1 MFISVNKLANELP
14 KDKPDNLAANALQEG
29 LGGQFGEMRT
39 MMQYLFQNFN
49 FRGKAKPYQ
58 DLIKSVASEEIGHV
72 ELISTTIGM
81 LLEGS
86 TTAEPPNQLPLEVAL
101 QAGNIHHFLVASQG
115 AMPVD
120 SAGNPWSGSYVYNSG
135 NLVLDLL
142 YNLMLESTGRLQKCR
157 IYEMTDNKTARSTIA
172 YLIVRDQAHE
182 NAFAKALESLGVNW
196 GAALPI
202 PKTNAEQF
210 PEVKKLL
217 DMGLQSIQYT
227 FSADDESQADKL
239 YRGASPSND
248 GTELSTAVM
257 PQGFP
262 MTIAPERREEF
273 SPGLDK
279 ELLALIQATAEV
291 EIATNGAVTQ

>member
-1 MFISVNKLANELP
+1 M
-14 KDKPDNLAANALQEG
+14 
-29 LGGQFGEMRT
+29 
-39 MMQYLFQNFN
+39 
-49 FRGKAKPYQ
+49 
-58 DLIKSVASEEIGHV
+58 
-72 ELISTTIGM
+72 
-81 LLEGS
+81 
-86 TTAEPPNQLPLEVAL
+86 
-101 QAGNIHHFLVASQG
+101 
-115 AMPVD
+115 
-120 SAGNPWSGSYVYNSG
+120 
-135 NLVLDLL
+135 
-142 YNLMLESTGRLQKCR
+142 
-157 IYEMTDNKTARSTIA
+157 
-172 YLIVRDQAHE
+172 
-182 NAFAKALESLGVNW
+182 ESLGVNW

-257 PQGFP
+257 PEGFP

-273 SPGLDK
+273 APGLDK

-291 EIATNGAVTQ
+291 EIATNGAVTH